1 MKPGRIAVATLG
13 VGAALTVGAWTLSA
27 AAVPLPAEP
36 VSIPI
41 VVPSQTLVAGL
52 ATTPTS
58 DPARAVADAE
68 ARLAAINT
76 RLQALVGQAS
86 TASSSVTTTPAATAT
101 SPPTPAA
108 ATPGAAPPAHAVTG
122 ASGSAS
128 TGGDDGD
135 EAHHD
140 ADEQDGDEQDD

>member
-1 MKPGRIAVATLG
+1 M
-13 VGAALTVGAWTLSA
+13 GAWTLSA

-36 VSIPI
+36 ISIPI
-41 VVPSQTLVAGL
+41 VVPSQTLVAGP

-68 ARLAAINT
+68 ARLAAINS
-76 RLQALVGQAS
+76 RLQVLAELSS
-86 TASSSVTTTPAATAT
+86 TASAAIATNPVATAT

-108 ATPGAAPPAHAVTG
+108 ATTGAVPPAHTVTG

-128 TGGDDGD
+128 TGGDDSD
-135 EAHHD
+135 EAHHA
-140 ADEQDGDEQDD
+140 ADEQDAGEQDD